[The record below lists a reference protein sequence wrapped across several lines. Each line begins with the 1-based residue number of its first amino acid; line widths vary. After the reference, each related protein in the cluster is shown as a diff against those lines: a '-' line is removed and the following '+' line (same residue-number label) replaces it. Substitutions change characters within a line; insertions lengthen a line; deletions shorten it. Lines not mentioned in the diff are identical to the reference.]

1 LRVIW
6 PVFSRNGSTPPT
18 GSASVPLGTAV
29 NGVLKRSYLNWPR
42 SCAGLFR
49 CSGMEDASLFRRLRH
64 AMDLCFMLWSQIIRY
79 VALAGQ
85 LALAVGL
92 AALITLLLRYVI
104 SGM

>member
-6 PVFSRNGSTPPT
+6 PVFSRNGSTPPA
-18 GSASVPLGTAV
+18 GSARLPSGTPLHAGAETTLLLRPA
-29 NGVLKRSYLNWPR
+29 P
-42 SCAGLFR
+42 AGLFR
-49 CSGMEDASLFRRLRH
+49 CSGMEDASLFRRLRR
-64 AMDLCFMLWSQIIRY
+64 ATDLCFMLWSQIIRY